1 MGSRIGRPS
10 PYPSYTPMR
19 KGCMADNLGC
29 SVDYLLGRT
38 AARVPEKAVAV
49 DELGLTEKVVSSLME
64 QKQAAGYAYHLFA
77 VILTMPWFWDVMQ
90 AAQSLVELKAA
101 ADMGTEDSPF
111 PRGFDIKHIDGQR
124 VACYSGDSVR
134 RSLVHYISE
143 NFAAGL
149 DSLTDGLIDINETD
163 NSCTADYDKYL
174 Q

>member
-1 MGSRIGRPS
+1 MPV
-10 PYPSYTPMR
+10 
-19 KGCMADNLGC
+19 K
-29 SVDYLLGRT
+29 
-38 AARVPEKAVAV
+38 ARGTGEHQRSFRVF
-49 DELGLTEKVVSSLME
+49 GLPVQCVRLS
-64 QKQAAGYAYHLFA
+64 
-77 VILTMPWFWDVMQ
+77 D
-90 AAQSLVELKAA
+90 AQSLVELKAA